1 MTTTTQEMH
10 ALVTAP
16 GLGIVQGAEKPL
28 VVQRRPVPL
37 DALRPLGNMRTIG
50 ERLEGRFFDRGKRV
64 LQVRWHAHIREA
76 HILRQEISRHTSD

>member
-1 MTTTTQEMH
+1 MH

-16 GLGIVQGAEKPL
+16 GLGIVEVAEKPL

-50 ERLEGRFFDRGKRV
+50 ERLDGRF
-64 LQVRWHAHIREA
+64 
-76 HILRQEISRHTSD
+76 

>member
-1 MTTTTQEMH
+1 MTTTTLEMH

-16 GLGIVQGAEKPL
+16 GLGVVQGAEKPL

-50 ERLEGRFFDRGKRV
+50 ERLDGRF
-64 LQVRWHAHIREA
+64 
-76 HILRQEISRHTSD
+76 